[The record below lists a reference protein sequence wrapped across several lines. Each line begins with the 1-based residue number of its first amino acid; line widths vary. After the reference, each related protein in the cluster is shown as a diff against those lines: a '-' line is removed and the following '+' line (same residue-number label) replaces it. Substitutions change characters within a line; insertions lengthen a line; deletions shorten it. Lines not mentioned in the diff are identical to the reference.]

1 MEKRTGVVG
10 IFISNRKKS
19 AANVNDILSTYGDLV
34 LGRIG
39 LPFRER
45 TLSVICLIVEA
56 STDEMGALTGKLG
69 MLDGV
74 RVKSFLV

>member
-19 AANVNDILSTYGDLV
+19 APSVNDILSTYGDLV

-45 TLSVICLIVEA
+45 AISVICLIVEA

>member
-19 AANVNDILSTYGDLV
+19 APNVNNILSTYGDLV

-39 LPFRER
+39 LPFNER
-45 TLSVICLIVEA
+45 ANSVICLIVEA